1 MGATGALCNIAI
13 CHSCTTWL
21 MGFDVAAGQH
31 ISWSTEN
38 MKRDVLGVEH

>member
-21 MGFDVAAGQH
+21 MGFDVAGQH